1 MQENQIQLDHRIKKV
16 GDSADL
22 AFKELKEI
30 QHQEKRLLKTGN
42 PEIDC
47 HIGGLLAGDAVVIA
61 GAPSSGKSEYLYR
74 TIEKIMDKSVNPD
87 SDRYVSLEY
96 SFEMKMLNKLLR
108 STHNILGKKKSD
120 ILLNPFTDEEREKIK
135 DYYKNLKDNR
145 RYVVQEP
152 VTPEEFY
159 KMTREFCIAHN
170 SSQAIICS
178 VDHLLLYVGSD
189 KQAVLEKVSEY
200 VNQLKLEFN
209 NVYFLLLS
217 QLNRSY
223 NSVIKEKSNDMIP
236 NNSQLFG
243 SSFMEQL
250 ASYIIIITNPFKLS
264 VNQYLKVSENR
275 YDYLSEFYGDRDK
288 NDRVSFNTLSN
299 LFYFVTKVR
308 ESDSPWK
315 DLFIRKMDLTD
326 EQLEKMKQSVESSN
340 ITTPQFNFASP
351 PIFETTVVD
360 SLLTTSFENLKDVFE
375 EIKKD
380 NEPF

>member
-1 MQENQIQLDHRIKKV
+1 MQIQLDHRIKKV

-30 QHQEKRLLKTGN
+30 QNQEKRLLKTGN

-87 SDRYVSLEY
+87 SDKYVSLEY

-120 ILLNPFTDEEREKIK
+120 ILLNPFTDEDREKLK

-152 VTPEEFY
+152 VTPDEFY
-159 KMTREFCIAHN
+159 KMTREFCIAHKN
-170 SSQAIICS
+170 SQAIICS

-200 VNQLKLEFN
+200 VNQLKLEFD

-315 DLFIRKMDLTD
+315 DLFIRKMDLTN
-326 EQLEKMKQSVESSN
+326 EQLEKMKQSVEVKE
-340 ITTPQFNFASP
+340 TTQTPSF
-351 PIFETTVVD
+351 PIPVFETLSPVPVNFDLKGAFED
-360 SLLTTSFENLKDVFE
+360 SDSS
-375 EIKKD
+375 
-380 NEPF
+380 PF